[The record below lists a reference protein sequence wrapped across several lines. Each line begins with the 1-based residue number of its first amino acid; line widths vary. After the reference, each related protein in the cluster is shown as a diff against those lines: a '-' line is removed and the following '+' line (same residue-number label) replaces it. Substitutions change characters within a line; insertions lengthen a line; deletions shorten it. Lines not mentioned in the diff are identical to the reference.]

1 MEEKRLPRN
10 TVAMRLFSLLLAVV
24 AATATAPARTFTN
37 SAGKSI
43 EAEIVRAD
51 STNVTLRLENKHTAT
66 VKIATLSEEDQAF
79 VASWLAEQLPRL
91 RITPNMVRSSK
102 RQGSSASFY
111 RSSSFVQNLQL
122 SVELKNEDNAKG
134 LEESTMKYILV
145 GRSLSDRS
153 HYKILLVQEE
163 DFVVPASGRHT
174 VRFRKAV
181 NNYYESSYSKSGYKC
196 FGYVLYASRKK
207 DNREVY
213 TYGSTT
219 QLREAIYTIIGLES
233 GDLVDENYQKPQA
246 LKIGDGNGNNSRRFP
261 QRRPGNPEPTRKPE
275 DSPIII
281 R

>member
-24 AATATAPARTFTN
+24 AVTATAPARTFTN
-37 SAGKSI
+37 SEGKSI
-43 EAEIVRAD
+43 EAEIIRAD

-102 RQGSSASFY
+102 SSANQ
-111 RSSSFVQNLQL
+111 SFVQNLQL

-145 GRSLSDRS
+145 GRSLSNRS

-163 DFVVPASGRHT
+163 NFVVPASGRHT

-219 QLREAIYTIIGLES
+219 QLREAIYTIISLES

-246 LKIGDGNGNNSRRFP
+246 LKIGGGNGNNSRRFP
-261 QRRPGNPEPTRKPE
+261 QRRPGNPEPTRKPK